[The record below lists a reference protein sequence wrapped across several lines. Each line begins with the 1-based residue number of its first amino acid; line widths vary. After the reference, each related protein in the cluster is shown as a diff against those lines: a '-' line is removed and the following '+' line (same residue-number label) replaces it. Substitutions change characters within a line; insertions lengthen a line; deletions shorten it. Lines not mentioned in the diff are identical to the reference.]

1 MATRAPTTRKK
12 RVAALPRAV
21 GSALS
26 ADARHA
32 LAAIETMNPLRGLT
46 ATGAQNLFDAARQG
60 DTTRLQWLYNEIEAA
75 IPAMLVCAERRA
87 SATCARHDA
96 WA

>member
-12 RVAALPRAV
+12 RVAAPPRAV

-60 DTTRLQWLYNEIEAA
+60 DVGPQQIVAKPGLQRGEGRGQTEQGG
-75 IPAMLVCAERRA
+75 
-87 SATCARHDA
+87 AR
-96 WA
+96 